1 MPVAGAHDPA
11 ELKALLEPW
20 ITTVS
25 GSNTPAVVTD
35 VEVPQA
41 NGFSN
46 ETFLLNAQW
55 SENGEPVSAELVLR
69 SQAPEHQMFP
79 IVDLLSQQ
87 YRTMGLLF
95 EHTDIP
101 VPRVRWAEADISV
114 LGQPFFLMDRLRG
127 DVPGDNPP
135 YLRDSFVI
143 DMDPATRRTWS
154 ENALD
159 ALTSVGQVAW
169 RELGFEYLNLTQFGA
184 LGPQQ
189 RLGYT
194 RHFYEWTL
202 AGEAHPV
209 CDPAFEWLED
219 NWPDDSEH
227 KELCWGDARP
237 GNMMFN
243 GTDVIGIFDWEMVSI
258 GNAESDLGWWLFLQ
272 RFSSEGMG
280 IALPEGILT
289 YDETVARWEENM
301 ERPAN
306 HVAFYERLA
315 AFQFGLIMVKLS
327 RSLNLGM
334 EVDNPVT
341 PLARALFGL

>member
-11 ELKALLEPW
+11 ELTALLEPW
-20 ITTVS
+20 ITRVS
-25 GSNTPAVVTD
+25 HSDTPAVVTN

-46 ETFLLNAQW
+46 ETFLLTANWTEA
-55 SENGEPVSAELVLR
+55 GESITADLVLR

-79 IVDLLSQQ
+79 VVDLLNQQ
-87 YRTMGLLF
+87 YQTMRLVG
-95 EHTDIP
+95 EHTTIP
-101 VPRVRWAEADISV
+101 VPRVRWAESDLSV

-143 DMDPATRRTWS
+143 DMDMTARRQWS
-154 ENALD
+154 ENSLD
-159 ALTSVGQVAW
+159 AMVSVGQVPW
-169 RELGFEYLNLTQFGA
+169 RDIGFEYLDLTQFGA

-189 RLGYT
+189 RLGYI
-194 RHFYEWTL
+194 RHFYHWTL
-202 AGEAHPV
+202 DGEPHPV
-209 CDPAFEWLED
+209 CDPAFAWLEA

-243 GTDVIGIFDWEMVSI
+243 GADVIGVFDWEMVSI

-280 IALPEGILT
+280 IALPDGILT
-289 YDETVARWEENM
+289 YDETVARWEEKTQ
-301 ERPAN
+301 RPAN

-315 AFQFGLIMVKLS
+315 AFQFALIMVKLS

-341 PLARALFGL
+341 PLARALFGI